1 MRLARGHMA
10 STFIETVNI
19 NLEDFSET
27 FLTCATCLYTY
38 DQERKK
44 AKLLPCSHT
53 VCCECLLRMEQLPQ
67 VVETG
72 IIRCPLCRE
81 MITLPFGGSN
91 AFPSSF
97 LINQLLDLMQKQRKD
112 VVPNCSIHQQEQLL
126 YCEACDLVF
135 CQHCSSSSTRNCS
148 DHTVIPFSIAI
159 KRLSEIV
166 VYKANQCVA
175 NLNTAAANV
184 KCETLQLDRN
194 VDNVVDGLNAA
205 FQLYVS
211 FQEICQLVENRRR
224 ELIDAVRVMRDEKQ
238 KVLRDQTELIDSYR
252 KKLERELGSCQV
264 DVSEI
269 GARTKRVMAATEEAL
284 ALTEPRENAFL
295 KLHMDTKKILFEI
308 EKSLSQFGAVSG
320 STTFPG
326 QCVIELLDTSSICTE
341 THLILTTYDVTGKR
355 RNSGGDP
362 VKVEIVKA
370 KLEQQSS
377 DGNSNAQKT
386 EIIDAIIKDE
396 ENGTYS
402 VCFKAYEPREYLV
415 RVTIFGRPIK
425 NSPFSVNVSSHHCPK
440 WHFGSHGA
448 GAFQLNQPVKIFQ
461 DLREEIYILDTG
473 NNRIKVLDVNGE
485 FLRDIRS
492 EGIKGG
498 STVGMTVL
506 PSGDILTLNWRT
518 KELYRCDPSGE
529 LLQTM
534 SFTELEEPVDL
545 CIDSHGRYLIAD
557 TARVKVFVFDSA
569 FHPLFSFNVTTHVG
583 LSPITCVCV
592 GLNDDILVGTCSALL
607 LYDGGGR
614 FIREIFLCSAAHPS
628 RMMALACSVCSQTGN
643 IVSAVVDSKK
653 NRAYLVVCQYK
664 GNFLFSMDSY
674 GSRLKRP
681 CGVFI
686 ASSPKWN
693 GMCFVVDSATHSVKA
708 FNYK

>member
-1 MRLARGHMA
+1 
-10 STFIETVNI
+10 
-19 NLEDFSET
+19 
-27 FLTCATCLYTY
+27 
-38 DQERKK
+38 
-44 AKLLPCSHT
+44 
-53 VCCECLLRMEQLPQ
+53 MEQLPQ

-72 IIRCPLCRE
+72 IVRCPMCRE
-81 MITLPFGGSN
+81 MITLPSSGSN

-126 YCEACDLVF
+126 YCEACDFVF
-135 CQHCSSSSTRNCS
+135 CQHCDSPSVRDCS
-148 DHTVIPFSIAI
+148 NHTVIPFSIAI

-175 NLNTAAANV
+175 SLNTAASNV
-184 KCETLQLDRN
+184 KYETLQLDRN
-194 VDNVVDGLNAA
+194 VDSVVDGLNA
-205 FQLYVS
+205 S

-238 KVLRDQTELIDSYR
+238 KVLRNQTELIDSYR
-252 KKLERELGSCQV
+252 KKLERELGNYEV
-264 DVSEI
+264 DLREI

-295 KLHMDTKKILFEI
+295 KLHMDTKKLLLEI

-326 QCVIELLDTSSICTE
+326 HCIIELLDASSVCTE
-341 THLILTTYDVTGKR
+341 THLVLTTYDVNGKR

-370 KLEQQSS
+370 KVVQ
-377 DGNSNAQKT
+377 GNSGESSTTGKVET
-386 EIIDAIIKDE
+386 MDAIIKDGE
-396 ENGTYS
+396 DGTYS
-402 VCFKAYEPREYLV
+402 ISFRAYESCEYLV
-415 RVTIFGRPIK
+415 RVTIFGRPVK
-425 NSPFSVNVSSHHCPK
+425 NSPFSVNVSNHHCPK
-440 WHFGSHGA
+440 WHFGSNGA
-448 GAFQLNQPVKIFQ
+448 GTLQLNQPVKICQ
-461 DLREEIYILDTG
+461 DLQEQIYILDAG
-473 NNRIKVLDVNGE
+473 NNRNVNGE
-485 FLRDIRS
+485 FLKDIKS
-492 EGIKGG
+492 DGIKEG
-498 STVGMTVL
+498 STVGMAVL

-518 KELYRCDPSGE
+518 KEVCKCSPSGE

-534 SFTELEEPVDL
+534 SFTEFAEPIDL
-545 CIDSHGRYLIAD
+545 CVDSHGRYLIAD

-569 FHPLFSFNVTTHVG
+569 FRPLFSFSVTSHAG
-583 LSPITCVCV
+583 LTPITSVCV

-614 FIREIFLCSAAHPS
+614 FMREISLCSATHS
-628 RMMALACSVCSQTGN
+628 GRMMALACSVCPQTGN
-643 IVSAVVDSKK
+643 IVSAVVDPKK

-686 ASSPKWN
+686 SSSLKWS
-693 GMCFVVDSATHSVKA
+693 GMCFVVDSVTHSVKA
-708 FNYK
+708 FQYV

>member
-1 MRLARGHMA
+1 MRLIRGHMP

-27 FLTCATCLYTY
+27 FLTCVTCLCTY

-44 AKLLPCSHT
+44 AKLLSCSHT
-53 VCCECLLRMEQLPQ
+53 VCLECLLRMEQLPQ

-81 MITLPFGGSN
+81 IITLPSGGSN

-112 VVPNCSIHQQEQLL
+112 VVPNCSVHQQEQLL

-135 CQHCSSSSTRNCS
+135 CQHCDSPSTRDCS

-175 NLNTAAANV
+175 SLNTAAANV

-194 VDNVVDGLNAA
+194 VDNVVDGLNA
-205 FQLYVS
+205 S
-211 FQEICQLVENRRR
+211 FQEIYQLVENRRR
-224 ELIDAVRVMRDEKQ
+224 QLIDAVRMMRDEKQ

-252 KKLERELGSCQV
+252 KKLERELGICEV
-264 DVSEI
+264 DVREI
-269 GARTKRVMAATEEAL
+269 GARTRRVMAATEEAL

-295 KLHMDTKKILFEI
+295 KLHMDTKKLLFEI

-326 QCVIELLDTSSICTE
+326 QCIVELIDTSSVCTE
-341 THLILTTYDVTGKR
+341 THLILTTYDVSGKR

-370 KLEQQSS
+370 KLGQQSS
-377 DGNSNAQKT
+377 GEDSST
-386 EIIDAIIKDE
+386 EKVETIDAMIKDE
-396 ENGTYS
+396 EDGTYS
-402 VCFKAYEPREYLV
+402 ICFKAYEPCEYLI
-415 RVTIFGRPIK
+415 RVTIFGRPVK

-448 GAFQLNQPVKIFQ
+448 GALQLNQPVKVFQ
-461 DLREEIYILDTG
+461 DSREQIYILDTG
-473 NNRIKVLDVNGE
+473 NNRIKVLNVNGE
-485 FLRDIRS
+485 FLRDIKS
-492 EGIKGG
+492 GGIKGG

-518 KELYRCDPSGE
+518 KELCRCDPSGE

-534 SFTELEEPVDL
+534 SFTEFAEPIDL
-545 CIDSHGRYLIAD
+545 CIDSRGRYLIAD
-557 TARVKVFVFDSA
+557 TACDKVFVFDSA
-569 FHPLFSFNVTTHVG
+569 FRPLFSFSVTTHAG
-583 LSPITCVCV
+583 HAPITCVCV

-607 LYDGGGR
+607 LYDGGGH
-614 FIREIFLCSAAHPS
+614 FMREISLCSTAHPG

-686 ASSPKWN
+686 ASSLRWS
-693 GMCFVVDSATHSVKA
+693 GMCFVVDSATHSIKA
-708 FNYK
+708 FHYK

>member
-1 MRLARGHMA
+1 MRFTRGHMA

-27 FLTCATCLYTY
+27 FLTCATCLCTY
-38 DQERKK
+38 DQKKFFIYYSGTKK

-53 VCCECLLRMEQLPQ
+53 VCLECLLRMEQLPQ

-72 IIRCPLCRE
+72 IVRCPLCRE
-81 MITLPFGGSN
+81 IITLPCGGSY

-112 VVPNCSIHQQEQLL
+112 VVPNCSIHQEEQLL

-135 CQHCSSSSTRNCS
+135 CQHCSSFSMRDCS

-166 VYKANQCVA
+166 VYRANQCVA

-184 KCETLQLDRN
+184 KCEIMQLDRN
-194 VDNVVDGLNAA
+194 VDNVVDGLNA
-205 FQLYVS
+205 S

-224 ELIDAVRVMRDEKQ
+224 ELIDGVRMMRDEKQ

-252 KKLERELGSCQV
+252 KKLERELGSCQM
-264 DVSEI
+264 DVREI

-284 ALTEPRENAFL
+284 ALTEPQ
-295 KLHMDTKKILFEI
+295 I
-308 EKSLSQFGAVSG
+308 EKLLSQFGAVSG

-326 QCVIELLDTSSICTE
+326 QCVIELLNTSSICTE
-341 THLILTTYDVTGKR
+341 TYLMLTTYDVSGKR
-355 RNSGGDP
+355 RNTGGDP
-362 VKVEIVKA
+362 VKVEIVRA
-370 KLEQQSS
+370 KLKQQ
-377 DGNSNAQKT
+377 NADRNRNVEKT
-386 EIIDAIIKDE
+386 EIIEATIKDG
-396 ENGTYS
+396 ENGT
-402 VCFKAYEPREYLV
+402 AYEPCEYLIY
-415 RVTIFGRPIK
+415 VTIFGRPVK
-425 NSPFSVNVSSHHCPK
+425 NSPFPVNVSSHHCPK
-440 WHFGSHGA
+440 WYFGSHGA
-448 GAFQLNQPVKIFQ
+448 GALQLNQPVKIFQ
-461 DLREEIYILDTG
+461 DLREQIYILDTG
-473 NNRIKVLDVNGE
+473 NNRVKVLNVNGE
-485 FLRDIRS
+485 FLKDIRS

-518 KELYRCDPSGE
+518 KELCRCDLSGE

-534 SFTELEEPVDL
+534 SFTEFEEPIDL
-545 CIDSHGRYLIAD
+545 CVDSHGRYLIAD
-557 TARVKVFVFDSA
+557 TARVKIFVFDNA
-569 FHPLFSFNVTTHVG
+569 FRPLFSFNVITHGG

-614 FIREIFLCSAAHPS
+614 FLREISLCSEAYS
-628 RMMALACSVCSQTGN
+628 GRMMALACSVCSQTETLFRLSS
-643 IVSAVVDSKK
+643 IQKK
-653 NRAYLVVCQYK
+653 SCLSRGL
-664 GNFLFSMDSY
+664 
-674 GSRLKRP
+674 SRLKRP

-686 ASSPKWN
+686 ASSLKWN

-708 FNYK
+708 FHYK

>member
-1 MRLARGHMA
+1 MRLIRGHMA

-27 FLTCATCLYTY
+27 FLTCATCLCTY

-44 AKLLPCSHT
+44 AKLLSCSHT
-53 VCCECLLRMEQLPQ
+53 VCLECLLRMEQLPQ
-67 VVETG
+67 VIETG
-72 IIRCPLCRE
+72 IVRCPLCRE
-81 MITLPFGGSN
+81 MITLPSGGSN

-112 VVPNCSIHQQEQLL
+112 VVPNCSVHQQEQLL

-135 CQHCSSSSTRNCS
+135 CQHCDSPSTRDCS

-175 NLNTAAANV
+175 SLNTAAANV
-184 KCETLQLDRN
+184 KYETLQLDRN
-194 VDNVVDGLNAA
+194 VDNIIDGLNA
-205 FQLYVS
+205 S

-224 ELIDAVRVMRDEKQ
+224 QLIDAVRMMRDEKQ

-252 KKLERELGSCQV
+252 KKLERELEICQV
-264 DVSEI
+264 DVREI
-269 GARTKRVMAATEEAL
+269 GARTTRVMIATEEAL

-295 KLHMDTKKILFEI
+295 KLHMDTKKLLFKI

-326 QCVIELLDTSSICTE
+326 LCTIELMDTSSVCTE
-341 THLILTTYDVTGKR
+341 THLMLTTYDVNGKR
-355 RNSGGDP
+355 RDSGGDP

-370 KLEQQSS
+370 KLGQQSS
-377 DGNSNAQKT
+377 DESSNT
-386 EIIDAIIKDE
+386 EKIDAVIKDGE
-396 ENGTYS
+396 DGTYS
-402 VCFKAYEPREYLV
+402 ICFKAYEPCQYSI
-415 RVTIFGRPIK
+415 RVTIFGRPVK

-440 WHFGSHGA
+440 WHFGSHGV
-448 GAFQLNQPVKIFQ
+448 GALQLNQPVKIFQ
-461 DLREEIYILDTG
+461 DSREQIYILDTG

-485 FLRDIRS
+485 FLKDIKS
-492 EGIKGG
+492 GGIKGG

-518 KELYRCDPSGE
+518 KELCRCDSSGE

-534 SFTELEEPVDL
+534 SFTEFAEPVDL
-545 CIDSHGRYLIAD
+545 CVDSRGRYLIAD
-557 TARVKVFVFDSA
+557 TACMKVFVFDSA
-569 FHPLFSFNVTTHVG
+569 FRPLFSFSVVTHTG
-583 LSPITCVCV
+583 QAPITCVCV

-614 FIREIFLCSAAHPS
+614 FMREISLCSAAHPG
-628 RMMALACSVCSQTGN
+628 RMMALACSVCSRTGN

-686 ASSPKWN
+686 ASSSKWS

-708 FNYK
+708 FHYK

>member
-1 MRLARGHMA
+1 MA

-27 FLTCATCLYTY
+27 FLTCATCLCTY
-38 DQERKK
+38 DQEQKK
-44 AKLLPCSHT
+44 AKLLSCSHT
-53 VCCECLLRMEQLPQ
+53 VCLECLLHMEQLPQ
-67 VVETG
+67 VIETG
-72 IIRCPLCRE
+72 VVRCPLCRE
-81 MITLPFGGSN
+81 MITIPSGGSN

-112 VVPNCSIHQQEQLL
+112 VVPNCSVHQQEQLL

-135 CQHCSSSSTRNCS
+135 CQHCDSLSTRDCS

-166 VYKANQCVA
+166 VYKANQCVVS
-175 NLNTAAANV
+175 LNTAAANV
-184 KCETLQLDRN
+184 KFETLQLDRN
-194 VDNVVDGLNAA
+194 VDNVVDGLNA
-205 FQLYVS
+205 S

-224 ELIDAVRVMRDEKQ
+224 ELIDAVRMMRDEKQ

-252 KKLERELGSCQV
+252 KKLERELGICEV
-264 DVSEI
+264 DVREI
-269 GARTKRVMAATEEAL
+269 GVRARRVMAATEEAL

-295 KLHMDTKKILFEI
+295 KLHMDTKKLLFEI

-326 QCVIELLDTSSICTE
+326 QCVIELLDTSGVCTE
-341 THLILTTYDVTGKR
+341 THLMLTTYDVSGKR
-355 RNSGGDP
+355 RNNGGDP
-362 VKVEIVKA
+362 VRVEVVKA
-370 KLEQQSS
+370 KLGRQTSGESV
-377 DGNSNAQKT
+377 DEKV
-386 EIIDAIIKDE
+386 EIIDATIKDE
-396 ENGTYS
+396 EDGTYS
-402 VCFKAYEPREYLV
+402 ICFKAYEPCEYLIC
-415 RVTIFGRPIK
+415 VTIFGRPVK

-448 GAFQLNQPVKIFQ
+448 GALQLNQPVKVFQ
-461 DLREEIYILDTG
+461 DIREQIYILDTG
-473 NNRIKVLDVNGE
+473 NNRIKVLNVNGE
-485 FLRDIRS
+485 FLRDMKG

-498 STVGMTVL
+498 STIGMSVL
-506 PSGDILTLNWRT
+506 QSGDILTLNWRT
-518 KELYRCDPSGE
+518 KELYRSDSSGG

-534 SFTELEEPVDL
+534 SFTEFAEPVDL
-545 CIDSHGRYLIAD
+545 CVDTHGRYIIAD
-557 TARVKVFVFDSA
+557 TACAKVFVFDSA
-569 FHPLFSFNVTTHVG
+569 FRPLFSFSVTTHAG
-583 LSPITCVCV
+583 LSPITCVCI
-592 GLNDDILVGTCSALL
+592 GLNDDILVGTCTALL
-607 LYDGGGR
+607 LYDGGGH
-614 FIREIFLCSAAHPS
+614 FMREISLCSTTHPV
-628 RMMALACSVCSQTGN
+628 RIMVLACSVCPLTGN

-681 CGVFI
+681 SGVFI
-686 ASSPKWN
+686 ASTLKWN

-708 FNYK
+708 FRYK

>member
-1 MRLARGHMA
+1 MRFTRGHMA

-27 FLTCATCLYTY
+27 FLTCATCLCTY

-53 VCCECLLRMEQLPQ
+53 VCLECLLRMEQLPQ

-72 IIRCPLCRE
+72 IVRCPLCRE
-81 MITLPFGGSN
+81 IITLPCGGSY

-112 VVPNCSIHQQEQLL
+112 VVPNCSIHQEEQLL

-135 CQHCSSSSTRNCS
+135 CQHCSSFSMRDCS

-166 VYKANQCVA
+166 VYRANQCVA

-184 KCETLQLDRN
+184 KCEIMQLDRN
-194 VDNVVDGLNAA
+194 VDNVVDGLNA
-205 FQLYVS
+205 S

-224 ELIDAVRVMRDEKQ
+224 ELIDGVRMMRDEKQ

-252 KKLERELGSCQV
+252 KKLERELGSCQM
-264 DVSEI
+264 DVREI

-295 KLHMDTKKILFEI
+295 KLRMDTKKILFEI
-308 EKSLSQFGAVSG
+308 EKLLSQFGAVSG

-326 QCVIELLDTSSICTE
+326 QCVIELLNTSSICTE
-341 THLILTTYDVTGKR
+341 TYLMLTTYDVSGKR
-355 RNSGGDP
+355 RNTGGDP
-362 VKVEIVKA
+362 VKVEIVRA
-370 KLEQQSS
+370 KLKQQ
-377 DGNSNAQKT
+377 NADRNRNVEKT
-386 EIIDAIIKDE
+386 EIIEATIKDG

-402 VCFKAYEPREYLV
+402 ICFKAYEPCEYLIY
-415 RVTIFGRPIK
+415 VTIFGRPVK
-425 NSPFSVNVSSHHCPK
+425 NSPFPVN
-440 WHFGSHGA
+440 
-448 GAFQLNQPVKIFQ
+448 
-461 DLREEIYILDTG
+461 DLREQIYILDTG
-473 NNRIKVLDVNGE
+473 NNRVKVLNVNGE
-485 FLRDIRS
+485 FLKDIRS

-518 KELYRCDPSGE
+518 KELCRCDLSGE

-534 SFTELEEPVDL
+534 SFTEFEEPIDL
-545 CIDSHGRYLIAD
+545 CVDSHGRYLIAD
-557 TARVKVFVFDSA
+557 TARVKIFVFDNA
-569 FHPLFSFNVTTHVG
+569 FRPLFSFNVITHGG

-614 FIREIFLCSAAHPS
+614 FLREISLCSEAYS
-628 RMMALACSVCSQTGN
+628 GRMMALACSVCSQTGN

-674 GSRLKRP
+674 RSRLKRP

-686 ASSPKWN
+686 ASSLKWN

-708 FNYK
+708 FHYK

>member
-1 MRLARGHMA
+1 MRLTRGHMA
-10 STFIETVNI
+10 STVIETVNI
-19 NLEDFSET
+19 NLEDFSEN
-27 FLTCATCLYTY
+27 FLTCSTCLCMY

-53 VCCECLLRMEQLPQ
+53 VCLECLLRMEQLPQ
-67 VVETG
+67 VIETG
-72 IIRCPLCRE
+72 ILRCPLCRE
-81 MITLPFGGSN
+81 MITLPSGGSYS
-91 AFPSSF
+91 FPSSF
-97 LINQLLDLMQKQRKD
+97 LINQLLDLMQKQRRD

-135 CQHCSSSSTRNCS
+135 CQHCDSPSTRDCS
-148 DHTVIPFSIAI
+148 GHTVIPFSIAI

-175 NLNTAAANV
+175 SLNTAAANV
-184 KCETLQLDRN
+184 RCETLQLDRN
-194 VDNVVDGLNAA
+194 VDNVVDGLNA
-205 FQLYVS
+205 S

-224 ELIDAVRVMRDEKQ
+224 QLIDAVRMMRDDKQ

-252 KKLERELGSCQV
+252 KKLERELGICQM
-264 DVSEI
+264 DVREI
-269 GARTKRVMAATEEAL
+269 GARTRRVMAATEEAL

-295 KLHMDTKKILFEI
+295 KLHMDTKKLLFEI

-326 QCVIELLDTSSICTE
+326 QCIIELMDTPSVCTE
-341 THLILTTYDVTGKR
+341 THLILTTYDVSGKR
-355 RNSGGDP
+355 RNTGGDP
-362 VKVEIVKA
+362 VKVEVVKG
-370 KLEQQSS
+370 KLRQQSS
-377 DGNSNAQKT
+377 GEGSSNTGKV
-386 EIIDAIIKDE
+386 EVIDAIIKDGE
-396 ENGTYS
+396 DGTYS
-402 VCFKAYEPREYLV
+402 ICFKAFEPCEHLV
-415 RVTIFGRPIK
+415 RVSIFGRPVK
-425 NSPFSVNVSSHHCPK
+425 NSPFSVNVSSHHSPT

-448 GAFQLNQPVKIFQ
+448 GTLQLNQPVKVFQ
-461 DLREEIYILDTG
+461 DSREQIYILDTG
-473 NNRIKVLDVNGE
+473 NNRIKVLNANGE
-485 FLRDIRS
+485 FLSDIKS
-492 EGIKGG
+492 GGIKGG

-518 KELYRCDPSGE
+518 KELSRCDPSGE

-534 SFTELEEPVDL
+534 SFTEFAEPVDL
-545 CIDSHGRYLIAD
+545 CVDSRGRYIIAD
-557 TARVKVFVFDSA
+557 AGCAKVFVFDSS
-569 FHPLFSFNVTTHVG
+569 FRPLFSFSVTTHAG
-583 LSPITCVCV
+583 QTPITCVCV

-607 LYDGGGR
+607 LYDAGGR
-614 FIREIFLCSAAHPS
+614 FMREISLRPTAHS
-628 RMMALACSVCSQTGN
+628 GRIMTLACSVCPQTGN

-686 ASSPKWN
+686 ASSLKWS
-693 GMCFVVDSATHSVKA
+693 GMCLVVDSATHSVKA
-708 FNYK
+708 FRYK

>member
-1 MRLARGHMA
+1 MRLTRGHMA

-27 FLTCATCLYTY
+27 FLTCATCLCTY

-44 AKLLPCSHT
+44 AKLLSCSHT
-53 VCCECLLRMEQLPQ
+53 VCLECLLRMEQLPQ
-67 VVETG
+67 VIETG
-72 IIRCPLCRE
+72 VVRCPLCRE
-81 MITLPFGGSN
+81 MITIPSGGSN

-112 VVPNCSIHQQEQLL
+112 VVPNCSVHQQEQLL

-135 CQHCSSSSTRNCS
+135 CQHCDSLSTRDCS
-148 DHTVIPFSIAI
+148 DHIVIPFSIAI

-175 NLNTAAANV
+175 SLNTAAANV
-184 KCETLQLDRN
+184 KFETLQLDRN
-194 VDNVVDGLNAA
+194 VDNVVDGLNA
-205 FQLYVS
+205 S

-224 ELIDAVRVMRDEKQ
+224 ELIDAVRMMRDEKQ
-238 KVLRDQTELIDSYR
+238 KVLRDQTELIDSYQ
-252 KKLERELGSCQV
+252 RELGICEV
-264 DVSEI
+264 DVREI
-269 GARTKRVMAATEEAL
+269 GVRARRVTAATEEAL

-295 KLHMDTKKILFEI
+295 KLHMDTKKLLFEI

-326 QCVIELLDTSSICTE
+326 QCVIELLDTSGVCTE
-341 THLILTTYDVTGKR
+341 THLMLTTYDVSGKR

-362 VKVEIVKA
+362 VRVEVVKA
-370 KLEQQSS
+370 KLGRQSS
-377 DGNSNAQKT
+377 GESVGEKV
-386 EIIDAIIKDE
+386 EIIDATIKDE
-396 ENGTYS
+396 EDGTYS
-402 VCFKAYEPREYLV
+402 ICFKAYEPCEYLI
-415 RVTIFGRPIK
+415 RVTIFGRPVK

-440 WHFGSHGA
+440 WHFGSHGT
-448 GAFQLNQPVKIFQ
+448 GALQLNQPVKVFQ
-461 DLREEIYILDTG
+461 DIREQIYILDTG
-473 NNRIKVLDVNGE
+473 NNRIKVLNVNGE
-485 FLRDIRS
+485 FLRDMKS
-492 EGIKGG
+492 EGIKDG
-498 STVGMTVL
+498 STIGMSVL

-518 KELYRCDPSGE
+518 KELYRSDSSGE

-534 SFTELEEPVDL
+534 SFTEFAEPVDL
-545 CIDSHGRYLIAD
+545 CVDTRGRYIIAD
-557 TARVKVFVFDSA
+557 TACAKVFVFDSA
-569 FHPLFSFNVTTHVG
+569 FRPLFSFSVTTHAG
-583 LSPITCVCV
+583 LSPITCVCI
-592 GLNDDILVGTCSALL
+592 GLNDDILVGTCTALL

-614 FIREIFLCSAAHPS
+614 FMREISLSSTTHPG
-628 RMMALACSVCSQTGN
+628 RMMALACSVCPQTGS
-643 IVSAVVDSKK
+643 IVSAAVDSKK

-686 ASSPKWN
+686 ASTLKWN

-708 FNYK
+708 FRYK